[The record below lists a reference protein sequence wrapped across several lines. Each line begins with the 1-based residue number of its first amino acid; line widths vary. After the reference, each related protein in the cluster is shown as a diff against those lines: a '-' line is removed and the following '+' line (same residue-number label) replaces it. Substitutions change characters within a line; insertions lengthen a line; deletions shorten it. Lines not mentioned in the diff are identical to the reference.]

1 MSRWHQLSFK
11 VVNVSTAPV
20 WLAMIIAPRSA
31 LTRRLVALA
40 APLFALLGAS
50 YTAFLAVAL
59 ADEDGPPN
67 FLEIEGVRDALQ
79 RPAGLLAGWT
89 HYIAFDLFVGRWIYE
104 TALEEGRPAR
114 LSLLLTWWAGP
125 LGLSLFLARDR
136 LPAAL
141 R

>member
-1 MSRWHQLSFK
+1 MSRWHQIAFRI
-11 VVNVSTAPV
+11 VNVSSAPV

-31 LTRRLVALA
+31 VTRRLVGLA
-40 APLFALLGAS
+40 APLYAGLGIA
-50 YTAFLAVAL
+50 YTAFLALSL
-59 ADEDGPPN
+59 AESRKPPN
-67 FLEIEGVRDALQ
+67 FLEIEGVRDVLGQ
-79 RPAGLLAGWT
+79 PSGLLAGWT

-104 TALEEGRPAR
+104 TGLAEGRPAR

-136 LPAAL
+136 LPAFL